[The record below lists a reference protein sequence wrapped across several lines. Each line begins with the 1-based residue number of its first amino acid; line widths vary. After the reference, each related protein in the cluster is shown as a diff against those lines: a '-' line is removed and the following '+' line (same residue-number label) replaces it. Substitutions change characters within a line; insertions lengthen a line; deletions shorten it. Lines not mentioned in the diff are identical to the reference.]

1 MSTLNF
7 DRINL
12 LWLDATKQLIARELT
27 PIREENERLR
37 GEVDALATINKA
49 LASRMEDM
57 ERIPAVE
64 PPDLSAFATKAD
76 IIEVKD
82 TILSN
87 PDIAR
92 KNDIPSLPE
101 PPDLSAFATKADI
114 IEVKDTILSDPDIVR
129 RSDLPEPPDLSSF
142 ATKADI
148 IEVKDT
154 ILSDPDIARK
164 NDIPSLPEPL
174 DLSAFATKAEVK
186 DTILSDPDI
195 VRRSDIPDLSGFARK
210 DDLDNTRHIIDAIL
224 SDPDFAR
231 QSDIPDLSG
240 FARKEDL
247 PDFQNWASS
256 VMSGVTDLIK
266 AGQITS
272 LKQNDDGELIMKL
285 ASGETH
291 NAGRVRGA
299 DGFGFSDIRH
309 EDNERSFKII
319 FSRDG
324 LPDYEVEVQKPGFW
338 DQGVWVEGKEFLPGD
353 VVTWAGSSWVAK
365 QESQDKKPGETDAW
379 RLLVKRGRDGRD
391 LREPTPLPGKVKR

>member
-129 RSDLPEPPDLSSF
+129 RSD
-142 ATKADI
+142 
-148 IEVKDT
+148 
-154 ILSDPDIARK
+154 
-164 NDIPSLPEPL
+164 
-174 DLSAFATKAEVK
+174 
-186 DTILSDPDI
+186 
-195 VRRSDIPDLSGFARK
+195 IPDLSGFARK
-210 DDLDNTRHIIDAIL
+210 DDLDNTRHIIDDIL